1 MARIG
6 VFVCWCGSNIAE
18 TVDCQKVAEYASH
31 LPGVVVSLDY
41 KYMCSDPGQRLILDA
56 IQKERLTGVV
66 VAACSP
72 RMHEVTYRRTVAQ
85 IGFNPFLLEMA
96 NLREHCSWVHNDREE
111 ATEKAKDLVRLMVE
125 KVKRNHPLVDIRI
138 PVTKRA
144 LVIGGGIAGIQ
155 AALDI
160 AQAGYEV
167 IMVEKSPSIGGHMAQ
182 LDETF
187 PTLDCSQCIL
197 TPRMVEVAQSPR
209 IKLYTYAEVDAVEGY
224 IGNFQVKIRQK
235 ARSVDTTKCNGCGL
249 CRQKCPTTVTS
260 EFEAG
265 MGTRKA
271 IYVPFPQAVPNKPV
285 IDREHCLKFTK
296 GKCGVCAKICPTK
309 AIDYEQKDEIITE
322 DVGAI
327 ICATGFELSETHAY
341 NEYGNDPDIISGL
354 QFERLVSA
362 SGPTLGELKRP
373 SDGRLPQSVV
383 FIQCAGSRDNASGR
397 PYCSKICCM
406 YTAKH
411 TMLYRHK
418 VHDGKAYVFYMDIR
432 AGGKNYDE
440 FVRRA
445 IEEDHAIYIRG
456 RVSKIYRR
464 GDKLIV
470 LGADTLLGAQ
480 VEVEADLVV
489 LATAIA
495 APKGIERLAQMLG
508 VSYDLH
514 NFMCEAH
521 PKLRPVETNSAGVFL
536 AGACQA
542 PKDIPESVA
551 QAGAAASKVLA
562 LFSQKE
568 LLREPMIASVN
579 QATCAG
585 CFTCETVCAYKA
597 IEPFD
602 IKDKEGNLIKTVA
615 QVNKGKCQGCGA
627 CAATCRSNSIQLS
640 GFTDSQIFA
649 QIHHIKSKPLIIK
662 PFDDGIDTRTRTEQ
676 KSQTAHD
683 EMPDA
688 EPALVS
694 NRERS

>member
-18 TVDCQKVAEYASH
+18 SVDVKEVAEYASH
-31 LPGVVVSLDY
+31 LPGVVVSIEY

-56 IQKERLTGVV
+56 IQKEKLTGVV

-85 IGFNPFLLEMA
+85 IGFNPYLLEMA
-96 NLREHCSWVHNDREE
+96 NLREHCSWVHPDRKE

-125 KVKRNHPLVDIRI
+125 KVKRNHPLINIQI

-160 AQAGYEV
+160 AQGGYEV
-167 IMVEKSPSIGGHMAQ
+167 IMVEKTPSIGGHMAQ

-197 TPRMVEVAQSPR
+197 TPRMVEVAQDQK
-209 IKLYTYAEVDAVEGY
+209 IKLYTYAEVEAVDGY
-224 IGNFQVKIRQK
+224 IGNFTVTIRKK
-235 ARSVDTTKCNGCGL
+235 ARSVDTKKCTGCGL
-249 CRQKCPTTVTS
+249 CQQKCPTKIKS
-260 EFEAG
+260 EFDAG
-265 MGTRKA
+265 TGIRKA

-285 IDREHCLKFTK
+285 IDRESCLKFTK
-296 GKCGVCAKICPTK
+296 GKCGVCQKVCPAG
-309 AIDYEQKDEIITE
+309 AIDYEQKDELVTE
-322 DVGAI
+322 EVGAV
-327 ICATGFELSETHAY
+327 ICATGYELTETHMY
-341 NEYGNDPDIISGL
+341 PEYGNDPDIISGL

-373 SDGRLPQSVV
+373 SDGKIPQSIV
-383 FIQCAGSRDNASGR
+383 FIQCVGSRDPLCGR
-397 PYCSKICCM
+397 AYCSKICCM

-418 VHDGKAYVFYMDIR
+418 VHDGKVYVFYMDIR

-445 IEEDHAIYIRG
+445 IEEDHAVYIRG
-456 RVSKIYRR
+456 RVSKIYRK
-464 GDKLIV
+464 GEKLLI

-480 VEVEADLVV
+480 VEIEADMVV
-489 LATAIA
+489 LATAMV
-495 APKGIERLAQMLG
+495 APKGIEKLAQMLG

-521 PKLRPVETNSAGVFL
+521 PKLRPVETNSAGVYL

-562 LFSQKE
+562 LFGQKE
-568 LLREPMIASVN
+568 LLREPMIAKVN
-579 QATCAG
+579 HATCVG
-585 CFTCETVCAYKA
+585 CFSCKEVCAYKA
-597 IEPFD
+597 VEPFE
-602 IKDKEGNLIKTVA
+602 IKDKKGNLIKRVA
-615 QVNKGKCQGCGA
+615 EINKGKCQGCGA

-640 GFTDSQIFA
+640 GFTDPQIFT
-649 QIHHIKSKPLIIK
+649 QINHIIAEPLIK
-662 PFDDGIDTRTRTEQ
+662 EPLDEAEN
-676 KSQTAHD
+676 KSEETGSD
-683 EMPDA
+683 SKEDKKEIPEE
-688 EPALVS
+688 EPMLVS
-694 NRERS
+694 QRERS

>member
-18 TVDCQKVAEYASH
+18 TVDVKEVAKYAGC
-31 LPGVVVSLDY
+31 LPGVVISIDN

-56 IQKERLTGVV
+56 IQKEKLTGVV

-85 IGFNPFLLEMA
+85 IGFNPYMLEMA
-96 NLREHCSWVHNDREE
+96 NLREHCSWVHPDKRM

-125 KVKRNHPLVDIRI
+125 KVKRNQPLYNVQI
-138 PVTKRA
+138 PVTKKA

-160 AQAGYEV
+160 AQGGYEV
-167 IMVEKSPSIGGHMAQ
+167 ILVEKSPSIGGHMAQ

-197 TPRMVEVAQSPR
+197 TPRMVEVAQNTR
-209 IKLYTYAEVDAVEGY
+209 IRLYTYSEVEAVDGY
-224 IGNFQVKIRQK
+224 IGNFQVTIRKK
-235 ARSVDTTKCNGCGL
+235 ARSVDIKKCTGCGQ
-249 CRQKCPTTVTS
+249 CIQKCPTKTKS
-260 EFEAG
+260 EFDAG
-265 MGTRKA
+265 MGIRKA

-285 IDREHCLKFTK
+285 IDRDICLKFTK
-296 GKCGVCAKICPTK
+296 DRCGACQKVCPTG
-309 AIDYEQKDEIITE
+309 AINYEQQDEFVTE

-327 ICATGFELSETHAY
+327 ICATGYELTETHIY
-341 NEYGNDPDIISGL
+341 PEYGNDPDIISGL

-373 SDGRLPQSVV
+373 SDGNAPQSIV
-383 FIQCAGSRDNASGR
+383 FLQCVGSRDPLAGR

-418 VHDGKAYVFYMDIR
+418 VHNGKAYVFYMDIR

-456 RVSKIYRR
+456 RVSRIYRK
-464 GDKLIV
+464 GEKLIV

-480 VEVEADLVV
+480 VEIEADMIV
-489 LATAIA
+489 LATATV
-495 APKGIERLAQMLG
+495 APKGIEKLAQMLG

-521 PKLRPVETNSAGVFL
+521 PKLRPVETNSAGVYL

-551 QAGAAASKVLA
+551 QAGAAASKVLG
-562 LFSQKE
+562 LFGQKE
-568 LLREPMIASVN
+568 LSREPIVAQVN
-579 QATCAG
+579 QSTCAG
-585 CFTCETVCAYKA
+585 CFTCKEVCAYKA
-597 IEPFD
+597 IEIRE
-602 IKDKEGNLIKTVA
+602 IKDKKGNLIKFVA
-615 QVNKGKCQGCGA
+615 EVNKGKCQGCGA
-627 CAATCRSNSIQLS
+627 CAATCRSNSIELC
-640 GFTDSQIFA
+640 GFTDSQIFS
-649 QIHHIKSKPLIIK
+649 QINHLT
-662 PFDDGIDTRTRTEQ
+662 DGVTIE
-676 KSQTAHD
+676 
-683 EMPDA
+683 EPPGEVPMDA
-688 EPALVS
+688 EETQGVSEETEKERLIEKPALAGQKVK
-694 NRERS
+694 N